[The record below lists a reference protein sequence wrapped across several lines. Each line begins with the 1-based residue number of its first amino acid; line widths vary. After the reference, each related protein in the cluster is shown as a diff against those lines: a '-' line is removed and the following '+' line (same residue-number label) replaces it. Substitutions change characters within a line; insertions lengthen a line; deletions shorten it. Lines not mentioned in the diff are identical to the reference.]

1 MRAIPRAEI
10 ANRGRRRGGLD
21 MKKIFAAVVT
31 AIFITATF
39 ATVLAAN
46 YVGNANSKKFHVGN
60 CSFVGKMNTKNRV
73 DFQTRDEAIQAG
85 YVPCKRCNP

>member
-1 MRAIPRAEI
+1 
-10 ANRGRRRGGLD
+10 
-21 MKKIFAAVVT
+21 MKKFLAAVVT
-31 AIFITATF
+31 LIFMTATF

-60 CSFVGKMNTKNRV
+60 CASVGKMNPKNRV
-73 DFQTRDEAIQAG
+73 NFQTRDEAIQAG

>member
-1 MRAIPRAEI
+1 
-10 ANRGRRRGGLD
+10 

-31 AIFITATF
+31 IIFMTATF

-60 CSFVGKMNTKNRV
+60 CSFVGKMNQKNRV